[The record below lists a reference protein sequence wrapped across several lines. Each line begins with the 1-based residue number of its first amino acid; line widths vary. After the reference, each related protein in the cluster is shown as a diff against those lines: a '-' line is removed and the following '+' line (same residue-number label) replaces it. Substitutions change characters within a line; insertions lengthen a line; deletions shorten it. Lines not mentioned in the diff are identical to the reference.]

1 MMKVFGLA
9 AGLVALLGAGA
20 ANATV
25 LYNTIGGGVSGGSDG
40 LTVASNFGGPL
51 GISFSVAGPT
61 QLGSVSLSL
70 FDSTPGDG
78 GSVLVYLVP
87 DSGGFPSHAGAG
99 IVLTNKTLLGTIAD
113 SALAGTLT
121 SPATVTIQTTAF
133 IPSAGRYWIEL
144 VGSGDSLNNPGTI
157 TPSGA
162 RWIYSVANGPAGE
175 FSSFGNY
182 TSPGAP
188 VLNNFANG
196 ITYQAA
202 VNTPEPA
209 SMALLGAGLAGIGL
223 VRRRRQA
230 RKVAA

>member
-1 MMKVFGLA
+1 MKAFGVA
-9 AGLVALLGAGA
+9 VGLVALLGAGA

-25 LYNTIGGGVSGGSDG
+25 LYNTLDGGTSTGADS
-40 LTVASNFGGPL
+40 LTVNGGFGGPL

-61 QLGSVSLSL
+61 QLGSVSVAM
-70 FDSTPGDG
+70 FDATPADG

-87 DSGGFPSHAGAG
+87 DSSNFPSHTG

-144 VGSGDSLNNPGTI
+144 VGSGDSQNNTTI
-157 TPSGA
+157 PVTPSGA
-162 RWIYSVANGPAGE
+162 RWLLSVANGPAGE
-175 FSSFGNY
+175 FSSFGDY
-182 TSPGAP
+182 RTTPTID
-188 VLNNFANG
+188 NFANG
-196 ITYQAA
+196 LSYQAA
-202 VNTPEPA
+202 INTPEPA

-230 RKVAA
+230 RTVAA

>member
-1 MMKVFGLA
+1 MKAFGVA
-9 AGLVALLGAGA
+9 VGLVALLGAGA

-25 LYNTIGGGVSGGSDG
+25 LYNTLDGGTSTGADS
-40 LTVASNFGGPL
+40 LTVNGGFGGPL
-51 GISFSVAGPT
+51 GISFSVLGPT
-61 QLGSVSLSL
+61 QLGSVSVAM
-70 FDSTPGDG
+70 FDATPADG

-87 DSGGFPSHAGAG
+87 DSSNFPSHTG

-144 VGSGDSLNNPGTI
+144 VGSGDTANGGSGTV
-157 TPSGA
+157 TGA
-162 RWIYSVANGPAGE
+162 RWLLSVANGPTGE
-175 FSSFGNY
+175 FSSFGDY
-182 TSPGAP
+182 RATPTID
-188 VLNNFANG
+188 NFANG
-196 ITYQAA
+196 LSYQAA
-202 VNTPEPA
+202 INTPEPA

>member
-1 MMKVFGLA
+1 MMKALGFVVGMA
-9 AGLVALLGAGA
+9 ALLGAGA
-20 ANATV
+20 ANAAV

-40 LTVASNFGGPL
+40 LTLAGGFGGPL
-51 GISFSVAGPT
+51 GISFSVGGPT
-61 QLGSVSLSL
+61 QLGSVSVSM
-70 FDSTPGDG
+70 FDATPADG

-87 DSGGFPSHAGAG
+87 DSSGLPSHTGA
-99 IVLTNKTLLGTIAD
+99 VLTNKTLLGTIVD
-113 SALAGTLT
+113 TALAGTLT

-144 VGSGDSLNNPGTI
+144 VGSGDTANGGSGAVT
-157 TPSGA
+157 GA

-182 TSPGAP
+182 NASPT
-188 VLNNFANG
+188 LNNFANG

-209 SMALLGAGLAGIGL
+209 SLALLGAGLAGIGL

-230 RKVAA
+230 RKASV